1 MKKGVAALIIIVL
14 SLFFVSSEA
23 LSSPADII
31 KAEIA
36 GKLMASSPWEDGSVE
51 IEEIRI
57 SGLDEAT
64 QFTSVE
70 VTIPRGI
77 RNAGKVSVLVTLFK
91 DSREVKTLWAT
102 ARIKAYKDAV
112 VALRPLKMNT
122 AIGAQDI
129 KAVRVDVSD
138 MQDAIST
145 VEEAEGMIVRRPISA
160 GAVIR
165 KDSLKQQVAVRRG
178 EKVVLLIES
187 GAIRIKSAAIASAEG
202 VVGALIPAR
211 TQGGKE
217 VMARVT
223 GPGMAVVNY

>member
-1 MKKGVAALIIIVL
+1 MVGFVIALSFL
-14 SLFFVSSEA
+14 FVSSEA
-23 LSSPADII
+23 LSGPADII
-31 KAEIA
+31 KAEITDR
-36 GKLMASSPWEDGSVE
+36 LMASSPWEDGSVE

-57 SGLDEAT
+57 SGLDESV

-122 AIGAQDI
+122 GIGAQDI
-129 KAVRVDVSD
+129 KVVRVDVTE
-138 MQDAIST
+138 MQDAISS
-145 VEEAEGMIVRRPISA
+145 VEEAAGMIVKRPISA

-165 KDSLKQQVAVRRG
+165 KDSLKQQLAVRRG
-178 EKVVLLIES
+178 DKVVLLIES

-223 GPGMAVVNY
+223 GPGAAVVNY